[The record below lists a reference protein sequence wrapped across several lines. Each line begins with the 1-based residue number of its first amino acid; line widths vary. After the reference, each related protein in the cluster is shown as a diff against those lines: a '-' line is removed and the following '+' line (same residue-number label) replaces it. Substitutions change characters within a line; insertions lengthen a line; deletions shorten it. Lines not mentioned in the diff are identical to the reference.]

1 MLMPTSR
8 ISYSRGLPLIL
19 PMITVL
25 RVRMVKAA
33 VIASAP
39 ITSLII
45 PIFETEVIFT
55 KVDVLNFTNQQNWA
69 VVSTNSGTNQVYP
82 EMPLQVLGTVRVKF

>member
-1 MLMPTSR
+1 M
-8 ISYSRGLPLIL
+8 
-19 PMITVL
+19 
-25 RVRMVKAA
+25 
-33 VIASAP
+33 
-39 ITSLII
+39 
-45 PIFETEVIFT
+45 IFT